1 MARFGQRYLTV
12 SCWHGR
18 TTKFA
23 YQRTPV
29 ALKARGMHELRRLSL
44 GTLGEVVSNLHVR
57 PASVPRRAARAQ
69 CSRPRIHQMS
79 VVEDE
84 QQLAVNHAIAHEG
97 EGKTRSLRRARS
109 AAVMP
114 KRGVQPVLG
123 AVSTHG
129 SCVSE
134 IATVFG
140 KAINAEVSRVKQP

>member
-1 MARFGQRYLTV
+1 MRAWT
-12 SCWHGR
+12 
-18 TTKFA
+18 A
-23 YQRTPV
+23 AEP
-29 ALKARGMHELRRLSL
+29 ALR
-44 GTLGEVVSNLHVR
+44 
-57 PASVPRRAARAQ
+57 
-69 CSRPRIHQMS
+69 S

-84 QQLAVNHAIAHEG
+84 QKLAVNHAIAHEG
-97 EGKTRSLRRARS
+97 EGKARSLRRARS

-140 KAINAEVSRVKQP
+140 KAINAEVSRV